1 MAHLG
6 YTPQSENA
14 LGGPRVQGRG
24 EGAQILA
31 HDAHALA
38 DAGAFA
44 VVFEMVPEPIATQL
58 SQKLS
63 IITIGIGAG
72 PHTDGQ
78 VLVWSDMAGMTSWS
92 PSFAR
97 RFAQIGQEL
106 HSATQSYISCVRDGS
121 FPSTENY
128 RTN

>member
-1 MAHLG
+1 M
-6 YTPQSENA
+6 
-14 LGGPRVQGRG
+14 
-24 EGAQILA
+24 
-31 HDAHALA
+31 
-38 DAGAFA
+38 
-44 VVFEMVPEPIATQL
+44 VFEMVPEPIATKL
-58 SQKLS
+58 SQELS

-97 RFAQIGQEL
+97 RFAQIGHEL

-121 FPSTENY
+121 FPSPENY